1 MIPLSHRETSCS
13 YATTHALE
21 PVDVKSLDEPQSSM
35 YKPSEEQKSVI
46 TLECPQSASLSQS
59 VHGHSNNHSEIKLES
74 LEHSV
79 DQGSVPV
86 GVPVASTGVPTGVP
100 TSVVTAVS
108 ADTWTPLTPP
118 QSTLQ

>member
-21 PVDVKSLDEPQSSM
+21 PVDVKSLDEPQASM

-46 TLECPQSASLSQS
+46 TLECPQGASLSQS

-79 DQGSVPV
+79 DQGSVP
-86 GVPVASTGVPTGVP
+86 GVPTGVP

>member
-13 YATTHALE
+13 YATHALE

-46 TLECPQSASLSQS
+46 TLECPNIASLSS
-59 VHGHSNNHSEIKLES
+59 VHGHNNHSEIKLES

-79 DQGSVPV
+79 DQGSVSS
-86 GVPVASTGVPTGVP
+86 VPVASTGVPTGVP